1 MAEVDLRIPTGVT
14 WRRCV
19 TWADAAGDRISLA
32 GMRARMEI
40 RKRPGGV
47 VYLTSSSEN
56 GTIALEA
63 DEVAGSAVGVVTL
76 TIPGPLSALISVV
89 TAEYDVKLMSATVD
103 GEPSYRLL
111 EGKVTFD
118 LAVTR

>member
-1 MAEVDLRIPTGVT
+1 
-14 WRRCV
+14 
-19 TWADAAGDRISLA
+19 
-32 GMRARMEI
+32 MRARMEI

-47 VYLTSSSEN
+47 VYLTISSEN